1 MQEGGEQK
9 GATQAAFSQK
19 SAEIAIAALFFALG
33 AVVMFDSV
41 RLGAKWAEDGPQAG
55 YFPFYIALILCIASA
70 FNIVFAIISSR
81 DKGRAFVARGQLKLV
96 LAVLVPAALYVA
108 LVGWIGIYVASALYV
123 AFFMRWLGKY
133 AWWKV
138 AAVSIGNSVVFY
150 LIFEIWFLVPLPKG
164 PLDEPLVPIV
174 RSLFQALGM

>member
-19 SAEIAIAALFFALG
+19 TAEIAVAAFFFALG
-33 AVVMFDSV
+33 AVVMVDSV
-41 RLGAKWAEDGPQAG
+41 RLGARWAEDGPQAG

-70 FNIVFAIISSR
+70 FNLAFAVVSAR
-81 DKGRAFVARGQLKLV
+81 DQGRAFVERGQLKLV
-96 LAVLVPAALYVA
+96 LAVLVPAAVYVA

-138 AAVSIGNSVVFY
+138 AAVSIGNSVVFF

-164 PLDEPLVPIV
+164 PLE
-174 RSLFQALGM
+174 SALGLG